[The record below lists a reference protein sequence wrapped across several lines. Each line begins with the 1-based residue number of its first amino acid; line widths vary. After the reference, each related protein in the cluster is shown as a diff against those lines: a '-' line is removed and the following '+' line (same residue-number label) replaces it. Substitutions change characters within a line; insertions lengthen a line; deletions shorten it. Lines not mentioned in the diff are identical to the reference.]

1 MLSSSARR
9 EGTLVL
15 KDCKTLTDVPVIIDA
30 KP

>member
-9 EGTLVL
+9 ERIFVL
-15 KDCKTLTDVPVIIDA
+15 KTLKILTDVPVIVDA